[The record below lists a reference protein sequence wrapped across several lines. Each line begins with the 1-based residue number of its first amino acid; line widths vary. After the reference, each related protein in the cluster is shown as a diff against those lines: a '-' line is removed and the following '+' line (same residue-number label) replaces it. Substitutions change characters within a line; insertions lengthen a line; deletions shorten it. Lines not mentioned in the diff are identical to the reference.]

1 MSDFWKDEN
10 MHTLI
15 LSMFILIISIII
27 GHISFKFKETFI
39 TGPGGSTIS
48 TYAPFKKSFQTN
60 IYQIE
65 NDKKNAYNRMF
76 EARIPTFSEHPC
88 HPSCCH
94 DSTALSCSS
103 GCVCVSE
110 EDKALM
116 NYH

>member
-1 MSDFWKDEN
+1 MKDFVKDETLQ
-10 MHTLI
+10 TLI
-15 LSMFILIISIII
+15 LAGFVLVISIII

-39 TGPGGSTIS
+39 TGPGGSTIA
-48 TYAPFKKSFQTN
+48 TRAPFKNPMPTN

-65 NDKKNAYNRMF
+65 NDKKNAYKRMF
-76 EARIPTFSEHPC
+76 ETRIPTFSEHPC

-103 GCVCVSE
+103 GCVCVTE